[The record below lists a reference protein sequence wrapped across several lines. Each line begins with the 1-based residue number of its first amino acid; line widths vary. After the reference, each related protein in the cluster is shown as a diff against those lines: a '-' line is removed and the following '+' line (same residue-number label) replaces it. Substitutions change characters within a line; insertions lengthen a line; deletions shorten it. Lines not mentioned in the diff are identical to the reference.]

1 MPIILPLRNLIVDL
15 KMLVRIAKKLHL
27 MKETRD
33 GYDGFNEM
41 DDSDNFDRKKVPD
54 IEDDDYWLDD

>member
-1 MPIILPLRNLIVDL
+1 
-15 KMLVRIAKKLHL
+15 

-54 IEDDDYWLDD
+54 IVAN